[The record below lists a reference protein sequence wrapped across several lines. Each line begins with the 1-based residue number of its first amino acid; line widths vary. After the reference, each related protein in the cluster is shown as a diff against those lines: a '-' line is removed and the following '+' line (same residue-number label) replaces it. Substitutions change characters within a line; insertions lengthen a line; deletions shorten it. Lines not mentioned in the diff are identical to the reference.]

1 MQKAEPSLEFGHF
14 QAAAE
19 HRWGMLQLS
28 RRAKL
33 AWKAEPA
40 SKIDA
45 RRGQP
50 LPIQSVPR
58 SAVSSQQCPAQGWLA
73 VFPQSEIR
81 NLQNKPMSIRTMT
94 TGQEKRKSIPMPT
107 GFNVGSMI
115 WVAIRS
121 NTSRYGPIPTRKA
134 APLIKRN
141 NLPTF
146 CTVVSG
152 IWFTSAIQQ
161 NSRLLWGLAVRQPE
175 YQYRLVRGGLMELT
189 PPHDPRGS
197 LGRSP
202 GKDVFR

>member
-19 HRWGMLQLS
+19 RRWGMLQLAG
-28 RRAKL
+28 RAKL

-45 RRGQP
+45 RRATREYRGRRV
-50 LPIQSVPR
+50 L
-58 SAVSSQQCPAQGWLA
+58 
-73 VFPQSEIR
+73 PQSEIR
-81 NLQNKPMSIRTMT
+81 NLQNKPMSIRTVT

-152 IWFTSAIQQ
+152 FWFTSAIQQ
-161 NSRLLWGLAVRQPE
+161 NSRLLWGLAVR
-175 YQYRLVRGGLMELT
+175 
-189 PPHDPRGS
+189 
-197 LGRSP
+197 
-202 GKDVFR
+202 